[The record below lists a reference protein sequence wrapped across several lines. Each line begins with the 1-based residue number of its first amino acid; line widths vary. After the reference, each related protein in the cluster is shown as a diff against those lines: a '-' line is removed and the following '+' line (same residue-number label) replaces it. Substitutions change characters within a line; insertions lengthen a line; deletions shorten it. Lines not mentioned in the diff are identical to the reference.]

1 MQCGNKAQMASEPR
15 IPELRYAYYRRCQ
28 QFRRNGQQCKAPA
41 MKGEPICYKHAE
53 QAATES
59 RRVRQ
64 RRELLSRPGAGF
76 GDFKAIQR
84 TISEVVEALLA
95 GRIDAKTAGRLIIE
109 LQTASKLLWQQ
120 HLSDQRGHEGT
131 QRKQESRRE
140 ESRREEPRKEEL
152 RKEERRLPG
161 KTLLGCG
168 WADAAKDGLH
178 KSVEKAKSKLC
189 RGFTRT
195 NADQKPLYPSACSAF
210 PLTRRKPPGILS
222 PSDRTAKEAQHGS
235 DTDGS
240 RRHG

>member
-1 MQCGNKAQMASEPR
+1 MQTKSNRGVTTMPSGV
-15 IPELRYAYYRRCQ
+15 PEARYAYYRRCR
-28 QFRRNGQQCKAPA
+28 QFHRNGEQCKAPA
-41 MKGEPICYKHAE
+41 MKGESICYKHAE

-152 RKEERRLPG
+152 RKEERRLPVV
-161 KTLLGCG
+161 T
-168 WADAAKDGLH
+168 ADPC
-178 KSVEKAKSKLC
+178 VC
-189 RGFTRT
+189 RERR
-195 NADQKPLYPSACSAF
+195 CSAVAGQMRRRTVCTKAWKKQKASFAADLRGQTRIKSRSIHRLVPRF
-210 PLTRRKPPGILS
+210 P
-222 PSDRTAKEAQHGS
+222 
-235 DTDGS
+235 
-240 RRHG
+240 